1 MEAPT
6 FLNSILLLVI
16 SLKSFGP
23 KLPTLAADTFHTKV
37 NNIIICDYVSSDFIR
52 TFNINE
58 KSNLNLHHFKGY
70 NGGTKFNT
78 KFYVCNYGPGGNFNN
93 RPIFVT
99 GTPCSGCPH
108 ETTCK
113 KGLCSKTGNNNDQV
127 DEPSIPEQC
136 MSLWDI

>member
-1 MEAPT
+1 MEAQT
-6 FLNSILLLVI
+6 FSNSISLLVI
-16 SLKSFGP
+16 SLKSFGL
-23 KLPTLAADTFHTKV
+23 KLLKSAADTFHTKV
-37 NNIIICDYVSSDFIR
+37 NNIIIREHISSDSYF
-52 TFNINE
+52 TFNIND

-70 NGGTKFNT
+70 NGETKFNT

-99 GTPCSGCPH
+99 GTPCSGCPQG
-108 ETTCK
+108 TTCK

-136 MSLWDI
+136 MNLWNI